1 MIGLSSIVHGLFRFV
16 FSHVPI
22 QKLCNSSEDHALDHD
37 DFGLNQSK
45 IMNVIDSYKPFR
57 KGLSG

>member
-16 FSHVPI
+16 FSHAPI
-22 QKLCNSSEDHALDHD
+22 QKLCNSSEDYALDHD

-45 IMNVIDSYKPFR
+45 IMNVIDS
-57 KGLSG
+57 

>member
-1 MIGLSSIVHGLFRFV
+1 MIGLSLIVHGLFRFV

-22 QKLCNSSEDHALDHD
+22 QKLCNSEDHALDHD

-45 IMNVIDSYKPFR
+45 IMNVIDS
-57 KGLSG
+57 